1 MQLWCRAKLFFVQLY
16 ILNFLFSP
24 CQYFVINEVIVNHTF
39 PVKRFVISCL
49 IHFLRFSLIFYIG
62 FQTEYSLGGG
72 RGVRG
77 DFAWGRNSI

>member
-39 PVKRFVISCL
+39 QVKRFVISCL
-49 IHFLRFSLIFYIG
+49 IHFLILYIG
-62 FQTEYSLGGG
+62 FH
-72 RGVRG
+72 
-77 DFAWGRNSI
+77 